1 MIENMSW
8 MLRGSPHRDGSFEHQ
23 KQVLKLKLMD
33 GIVSPVCLVGGR
45 LSYRYLQMK
54 KNFMNAYW
62 GRLLGDGCFEHPG
75 QMLKWMVLRVSPILY
90 TLFDQCEF
98 KV

>member
-54 KNFMNAYW
+54 KNVMNAYW
-62 GRLLGDGCFEHPG
+62 GRLLGDGCFERSVSFE
-75 QMLKWMVLRVSPILY
+75 MVLLSTKCKYLIGGI
-90 TLFDQCEF
+90 
-98 KV
+98 